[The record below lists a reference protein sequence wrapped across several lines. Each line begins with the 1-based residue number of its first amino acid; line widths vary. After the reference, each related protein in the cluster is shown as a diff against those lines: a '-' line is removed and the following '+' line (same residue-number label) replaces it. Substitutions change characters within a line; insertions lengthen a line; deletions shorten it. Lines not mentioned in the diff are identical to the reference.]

1 MRARSVLLALAGSWI
16 IAVGGHAYP
25 ALRDDFEQVL
35 EFGQTAIEHPPVIPA
50 QCPDGPGRESH
61 AILHEGSAAAS
72 CWMEL
77 SHFERLYP
85 EMAAITDQDASAR
98 IIVSADEVLENPL
111 ASFKDAVQ
119 RAAALAFGPP
129 LILVLGFVLWR
140 FRRKLTGQ
148 EREPLLR
155 PAPL

>member
-1 MRARSVLLALAGSWI
+1 MSPDWDDSIRLVYDDPSI
-16 IAVGGHAYP
+16 VGV
-25 ALRDDFEQVL
+25 R
-35 EFGQTAIEHPPVIPA
+35 I
-50 QCPDGPGRESH
+50 GPGR
-61 AILHEGSAAAS
+61 L
-72 CWMEL
+72 
-77 SHFERLYP
+77 
-85 EMAAITDQDASAR
+85 
-98 IIVSADEVLENPL
+98 SADEVLENPL

-148 EREPLLR
+148 GREPLLR